1 MPNVIELIDVNKIY
15 GTRVKSQILYD
26 VNLEIK
32 EHSINSVVGASGSG
46 KTTLLN
52 IMGTLDRPTRGEVI
66 LDGSNIKNM
75 TKGKLA
81 KLRNQSIGFIFQFHF
96 LLQEFNVLDNVLMPS
111 QIQRNNG
118 SEVKERANRL
128 LDMLGLY
135 KYRRYN
141 VLDLSGGQQQRVA
154 IARALINNPKIVL
167 ADEPTGNLDLH
178 SSEDVYN
185 IFKQVNKEFGV
196 AFVIVTHDKHLA
208 GRIIEIQD
216 GRILLASNSIRKTEG
231 ASATSRS
238 ILRVNDE

>member
-1 MPNVIELIDVNKIY
+1 MPNVIELIDVNKTY
-15 GTRVKSQILYD
+15 GTRVKSQIIHNM
-26 VNLEIK
+26 NLKIE
-32 EHSINSVVGASGSG
+32 EHSITSIVGASGSG

-52 IMGTLDRPTRGEVI
+52 IMGTLDRPSSGDVI
-66 LDGSNIKNM
+66 IGGSNTKNM
-75 TKGKLA
+75 TQGELA
-81 KLRNQSIGFIFQFHF
+81 KLRNQAIGFIFQFHF
-96 LLQEFNVLDNVLMPS
+96 LLQEFNVFDNVLMPS
-111 QIQRNNG
+111 EIQRNNL

-154 IARALINNPKIVL
+154 IARSLINNPKIIL

-185 IFKQVNKEFGV
+185 IFEQMNQEFGV

-216 GRILLASNSIRKTEG
+216 GKILFD
-231 ASATSRS
+231 SRS
-238 ILRVNDE
+238 S

>member
-1 MPNVIELIDVNKIY
+1 MLNVVELIDVNKTY
-15 GTRVKSQILYD
+15 GTRVKSQIIHD
-26 VNLEIK
+26 MNLTIE
-32 EHSINSVVGASGSG
+32 EHSITSIVGASGSG

-52 IMGTLDRPTRGEVI
+52 IMGTLDRPTSGDVI
-66 LDGSNIKNM
+66 VDGSNTNNM
-75 TKGKLA
+75 KQHRLA
-81 KLRNQSIGFIFQFHF
+81 KLRNQTIGFVFQFHF
-96 LLQEFNVLDNVLMPS
+96 LLQEFNVFENVLLPS
-111 QIQRNNG
+111 KIQRNNR

-154 IARALINNPKIVL
+154 IARSLINNPKIIL

-185 IFKQVNKEFGV
+185 IFKQMNKEFGV

-216 GRILLASNSIRKTEG
+216 GKILLDSNSARRK
-231 ASATSRS
+231 
-238 ILRVNDE
+238 

>member
-1 MPNVIELIDVNKIY
+1 MPNVIELIDVNKTY

-26 VNLEIK
+26 INLEIE

-52 IMGTLDRPTRGEVI
+52 IMGTLDRPTSGEVI
-66 LDGSNIKNM
+66 IDGSNIKNM
-75 TKGKLA
+75 AQRKLA
-81 KLRNQSIGFIFQFHF
+81 KLRNQAMGFIFQFHF
-96 LLQEFNVLDNVLMPS
+96 LLQEFNVFDNVLMPS
-111 QIQRNNG
+111 EIHRNNR

-154 IARALINNPKIVL
+154 IARSLINNPKIIL

-185 IFKQVNKEFGV
+185 IFKQVNKEYGV

-216 GRILLASNSIRKTEG
+216 GKILLPHKGSKMQKSHT
-231 ASATSRS
+231 
-238 ILRVNDE
+238 

>member
-26 VNLEIK
+26 VNLEIE

-52 IMGTLDRPTRGEVI
+52 IMGTLDKPTCGEVI
-66 LDGSNIKNM
+66 IDGSNIKNM

-111 QIQRNNG
+111 KIQG
-118 SEVKERANRL
+118 SNRLEVKERANHL
-128 LDMLGLY
+128 LDMLGLF

-154 IARALINNPKIVL
+154 IARSLINNPKIVL

-185 IFKQVNKEFGV
+185 IFHQVNKEFGV

-216 GRILLASNSIRKTEG
+216 GRILLASSSKRKIE
-231 ASATSRS
+231 
-238 ILRVNDE
+238 

>member
-1 MPNVIELIDVNKIY
+1 MPNVIELIDVNKTY
-15 GTRVKSQILYD
+15 GTRVKSQVLYNI
-26 VNLEIK
+26 NLKIE

-52 IMGTLDRPTRGEVI
+52 IMGILDRPTSGEVI
-66 LDGSNIKNM
+66 VDGSNIKNM
-75 TKGKLA
+75 AQHKLA
-81 KLRNQSIGFIFQFHF
+81 RLRNQAIGFIFQFHF
-96 LLQEFNVLDNVLMPS
+96 LLQEFNVYDNVLMPS
-111 QIQRNNG
+111 KINSNNRP
-118 SEVKERANRL
+118 EVKERANRL

-154 IARALINNPKIVL
+154 IARALINNPKIIL

-185 IFKQVNKEFGV
+185 IFKQVNKEYGV
-196 AFVIVTHDKHLA
+196 AFVIVTHDKRLA

-216 GRILLASNSIRKTEG
+216 GKILVK
-231 ASATSRS
+231 
-238 ILRVNDE
+238 

>member
-1 MPNVIELIDVNKIY
+1 MPNVIELIDVNKTY
-15 GTRVKSQILYD
+15 GTRVKSQVLYNI
-26 VNLEIK
+26 NLKIE

-52 IMGTLDRPTRGEVI
+52 IMGILDRPTSGEVI
-66 LDGSNIKNM
+66 VDGSNIKNM
-75 TKGKLA
+75 AQHKLA
-81 KLRNQSIGFIFQFHF
+81 RLRNQAIGFIFQFHF
-96 LLQEFNVLDNVLMPS
+96 LLQEFNVFDNVLMPS
-111 QIQRNNG
+111 KINNNNRP
-118 SEVKERANRL
+118 EVKERANRL

-154 IARALINNPKIVL
+154 IARALINNPKIIL

-185 IFKQVNKEFGV
+185 IFKQLNKEYGV
-196 AFVIVTHDKHLA
+196 AFVMVTHDKRLA

-216 GRILLASNSIRKTEG
+216 GKILVK
-231 ASATSRS
+231 
-238 ILRVNDE
+238 